1 MYIFFSLIVILSA
14 DSKDKKILSFERI
27 DDHEFSSLSSFLPTR
42 SKGRIYAR
50 NLRNDIIKANS
61 VDFTV

>member
-1 MYIFFSLIVILSA
+1 MCVFFSLIVILPA
-14 DSKDKKILSFERI
+14 DSKDKKFFPSNASMITSF
-27 DDHEFSSLSSFLPTR
+27 LPFLPTR